1 VASRPEP
8 FVSLTFYTEP
18 VEGTVETNG
27 PRSNRFSDLFARGWT
42 ITMNAA
48 GGMAVSP
55 LDHWPRSC
63 PRVPPATL
71 AELLVIRA
79 GAGALGTPRL
89 VACDL
94 YVTLEPCPMCAQAI
108 SLARLRRLYYG
119 AADPKSGAVDHG
131 PRLFAASSC
140 HHAPEVYGGIHE
152 RRAALLLKAFFRAR
166 RETP

>member
-1 VASRPEP
+1 MERALLEA
-8 FVSLTFYTEP
+8 EAAA
-18 VEGTVETNG
+18 
-27 PRSNRFSDLFARGWT
+27 ARGEVPVGAV
-42 ITMNAA
+42 IADA
-48 GGMAVSP
+48 GGAIIAADGNRM
-55 LDHWPRSC
+55 RE
-63 PRVPPATL
+63 L
-71 AELLVIRA
+71 ADPTAHAEMMVIRA
-79 GAGALGTPRL
+79 AARSLGEIRL
-89 VACDL
+89 TAADL

-119 AADPKSGAVDHG
+119 AADPQSGAVDHG